1 MIFYEIIN
9 IISIKPLFT
18 QIFLIKE
25 LLGSIINYLTA
36 TSQTFDKPELPA
48 GPLIVK
54 VTT

>member
-9 IISIKPLFT
+9 IISIKLLFT
-18 QIFLIKE
+18 LLFLIKY
-25 LLGSIINYLTA
+25 LIGYLIIYLTA

-48 GPLIVK
+48 GPLIDK

>member
-9 IISIKPLFT
+9 IISIKLLFT
-18 QIFLIKE
+18 LLFLVKE
-25 LLGSIINYLTA
+25 LIVYLIFYLTA

-48 GPLIVK
+48 GPLIDK

>member
-9 IISIKPLFT
+9 IISIKLLFT
-18 QIFLIKE
+18 LLFLIKD
-25 LLGSIINYLTA
+25 LKGYLIIYLTA

-48 GPLIVK
+48 VPLIDK